1 MLRRGN
7 SIIVPLMQIGCSQKS
22 VLSSSEGLAETASSF
37 LLISSPKKIPYS
49 AIMKLTKYGW
59 PQVLICPAAI
69 LTAMLLCL
77 FAGPFILPKWAIL
90 TLELILA
97 TTLLWILY
105 FFRDP
110 SRKIPPD
117 KNILLSPADGKIT
130 DIEKVEN
137 DYIGSNAIRIGIF
150 LNIFD
155 VHINRA
161 PCNVKVLNIF
171 YKKGSFKNA
180 ANPASGRTNE
190 SNDLLLVRTDEPKDK
205 IVVRQISGAIARRI
219 VCKTAAGQNLTGGQ
233 KFGMIKFGSRT
244 EILLP
249 DQSNI
254 ETFVKVGDKVRAGVT
269 PLVKYIL

>member
-1 MLRRGN
+1 
-7 SIIVPLMQIGCSQKS
+7 
-22 VLSSSEGLAETASSF
+22 
-37 LLISSPKKIPYS
+37 
-49 AIMKLTKYGW
+49 MKLTKYGW
-59 PQVLICPAAI
+59 PQVLIYPVAI
-69 LTAMLLCL
+69 LTIMLLCPY
-77 FAGPFILPKWAIL
+77 ATAFILPKWSIL
-90 TLELILA
+90 TIELILS

-110 SRKIPPD
+110 YRKIPLD
-117 KNILLSPADGKIT
+117 KDILLSPADGKIT
-130 DIEKVEN
+130 DIEKVES
-137 DYIGSNAIRIGIF
+137 DYIGSTAIKIGIF

-161 PCNVKVLNIF
+161 PCNAKVLNTY

-190 SNDLLLVRTDEPKDK
+190 SNDLLLTRTDEPKDK

-219 VCKTAAGQNLTGGQ
+219 VCKTAAGENLTGGQ

-249 DQSNI
+249 ARNNI
-254 ETFVKVGDKVRAGVT
+254 ETLVKTGDKVRAGVT
-269 PLVKYIL
+269 PLARYIL